1 MKKILMKTISIFLIT
16 ILLSTSIIYAVSNND
31 SQILQ
36 NKIDD
41 TKEKIDDVKEEKSDT
56 LKEVEELT
64 RKISEYENE
73 IENLNK
79 QTESLNN
86 KIADNERQIQEKQ
99 EEYNQKEELLK
110 ERLVIIY
117 EEGETS
123 FLDMMLSAKN
133 ITEFIS
139 TYFLIEEITS
149 CETDMMKSIE
159 QSKQEIENAQKE
171 LENTKT
177 EIENVKKQKESKNNE
192 LQSAKTEKNE
202 YAKKLT
208 SQEQQLQKDLEEFE
222 NDKKAIDNELAEIAR
237 KAAEEQRKR
246 EEEQK
251 RKEEEN
257 KQNQGSSNNS
267 GAGSNTN
274 TGNNT
279 SSSGG
284 VSSKGFICPIPGLS
298 KANIT
303 CGFYGYTNHGGADFG
318 GNYGKT
324 IVAAKSVTVVIS
336 KTTTGNIPN
345 YDLNGNI
352 IGYYRS
358 YGEYIAIDHHDG
370 SITLYAHGLPG
381 SRKVSYGQE
390 VKQGQA
396 IMTVGNTG
404 NVNPRPTPS
413 NPKGGAHLHFEIMIN
428 GTKVNPALYL

>member
-1 MKKILMKTISIFLIT
+1 MKKILMKIISIFLIT
-16 ILLSTSIIYAVSNND
+16 ILLSTSIIYAVSNKD
-31 SQILQ
+31 SQNLQ
-36 NKIDD
+36 NKIDV
-41 TKEKIDDVKEEKSDT
+41 TKEKIDDVKEEKSGT

-73 IENLNK
+73 IGNLNE

-86 KIADNERQIQEKQ
+86 KITENEKQIQKKQ

-123 FLDMMLSAKN
+123 FLDMILSVKS

-159 QSKQEIENAQKE
+159 NSKQEIENAQKE
-171 LENTKT
+171 LENTKA

-192 LQSAKTEKNE
+192 LQFAKTEKNE

-222 NDKKAIDNELAEIAR
+222 NDKKAIDDELAEIAR
-237 KAAEEQRKR
+237 KAAEEQKRR
-246 EEEQK
+246 EEEQ
-251 RKEEEN
+251 RKKKEEN
-257 KQNQGSSNNS
+257 KNNQGNSNNNS
-267 GAGSNTN
+267 
-274 TGNNT
+274 TGNSNT
-279 SSSGG
+279 SSNVGIP
-284 VSSKGFICPIPGLS
+284 SKGFICPIPGLS

-303 CGFYGYTNHGGADFG
+303 CGFYGYTNHGGVDFG

-324 IVAAKSVTVVIS
+324 IVAAKAGTVVIS
-336 KTTTGNIPN
+336 KTTSGNIPN
-345 YDLNGNI
+345 YDLNGNL
-352 IGYYRS
+352 IGYYKS

-413 NPKGGAHLHFEIMIN
+413 NPKGGAHLHFEIRIN
-428 GTKVNPALYL
+428 GKRVNPALYL